1 MSWAEAKYI
10 IDNINRAIK
19 QSQAVG
25 TPPGRSVT
33 RFSGN
38 PYTNHVNAY
47 LDIGSSLVYSSS
59 IERMQYLSRAA
70 GVRYVA
76 STKPVTGP
84 NDPNAYRIVDVP
96 IRQSALYESKPI
108 DLGNP
113 DGTNPEAKVYVKS
126 FTYSDHGVFNNENL
140 IDEADESVRAGH
152 MEFEYFWREYNKSP
166 RSSKVYTGVSSSF
179 MPMSSTY
186 NEITKSF
193 VVDNGTWGMTDFFN
207 RIQPFYLQTPTDAVR
222 VNPKNYSRTLNGD
235 VIDRSKGLG
244 YFVWI
249 PRFYIDELDGETD
262 RTVRFDVTSGTT
274 ESDYAA
280 LGFYDKDN
288 SLLEGIWMPMFY
300 SDDTGR
306 SLPNINANSSE
317 NKSVRDVY
325 SAFIDKVGVNGAGIF
340 GGPIINALTDL
351 IYCLTK
357 DTDINGHYGYG
368 YTDTSITSISQI
380 SQNPDL
386 SSYDNDNPAFWGSKE
401 PNHAA
406 KFLHSLVLLSNMA
419 WVRDPLVLMGP
430 DQRTVSYASHYNL
443 DINSIGSRFPD
454 SFMAS
459 SLWEDKEV
467 YPWRTDI
474 NTPRKFGM
482 FPKFENGGGGNEGIT
497 DNCHGRPG
505 GGGFNILN
513 RFGTKGLGAAPGLSN
528 FNFISSIGTTGNRE
542 LHDCLLTTPLPI
554 PGYDP
559 WK

>member
-10 IDNINRAIK
+10 IDNVNRAIK

-25 TPPGRSVT
+25 TPPGRSIT

-38 PYTNHVNAY
+38 PYTKHVNAY
-47 LDIGSSLVYSSS
+47 LDIGSSLVYSGSS
-59 IERMQYLSRAA
+59 ERMQYLSRAA

-96 IRQSALYESKPI
+96 IRQSVLYEDKPI

-113 DGTNPEAKVYVKS
+113 DETNPEAKVYVKS

-140 IDEADESVRAGH
+140 IDEADDSVRAGH
-152 MEFEYFWREYNKSP
+152 MEFEYFWNEENKSP

-179 MPMSSTY
+179 KPMSSTY
-186 NEITKSF
+186 NEITKRF

-207 RIQPFYLQTPTDAVR
+207 RIQPFYLQTPTNAVR
-222 VNPKNYSRTLNGD
+222 VNPKNYSRTLDGD
-235 VIDRSKGLG
+235 TIDRSKGLG

-249 PRFYIDELDGETD
+249 PRFYMDITTTTTD
-262 RTVRFDVTSGTT
+262 RTVRFDVASGTT

-280 LGFYDKDN
+280 PGFYGKDN

-325 SAFIDKVGVNGAGIF
+325 SAFIDKVGVDRAGVF

-368 YTDTSITSISQI
+368 YTDPSITSISQI

-386 SSYDNDNPAFWGSKE
+386 SSHSNDNPAFCGSKE
-401 PNHAA
+401 SNHAV

-419 WVRDPLVLMGP
+419 WVRDPLVLIGS
-430 DQRTVSYASHYNL
+430 DQKTVSYASHYNL
-443 DINSIGSRFPD
+443 DINSIGSAFPD
-454 SFMAS
+454 SFTAS
-459 SLWEDKEV
+459 SLWEDLEV
-467 YPWRTDI
+467 YPWRMD
-474 NTPRKFGM
+474 NTPGKFGM
-482 FPKFENGGGGNEGIT
+482 FPKFETGGNGGEGLT
-497 DNCHGRPG
+497 DGSHGRPG
-505 GGGFNILN
+505 GGVFNILN
-513 RFGTKGLGAAPGLSN
+513 RFGTKGLGAAPGLSY
-528 FNFISSIGTTGNRE
+528 FNFVSSIGTTGNHE
-542 LHDCLLTTPLPI
+542 LHDCLLTTPLPT